1 MTKKPRWLPRR
12 QRQTILTCY
21 QFNRHTKQSGYLTIK
36 PCAGKP
42 HNKGIFVKI
51 PVGKTTET
59 FLEYPN
65 FLVMRRYFGAFFF
78 NLIGF
83 LHKKYSP
90 VTSCVTQSVTSC
102 HRAVTLCHA
111 LCNAVLRYVTLLCNA
126 LCNAALHGVPIMSPD
141 CPRFVPGTCFTMSP
155 FYYR

>member
-12 QRQTILTCY
+12 QRQTIFTCY

-36 PCAGKP
+36 SCAGNP
-42 HNKGIFVKI
+42 HNNGIFVKI
-51 PVGKTTET
+51 PVEKTTEML
-59 FLEYPN
+59 LEYPN
-65 FLVMRRYFGAFFF
+65 SQVMRRCFGAFFF

-111 LCNAVLRYVTLLCNA
+111 LCNAP
-126 LCNAALHGVPIMSPD
+126 CNAALHGVPIMSPD

-155 FYYR
+155 FY

>member
-1 MTKKPRWLPRR
+1 MINDKEMINDKWQKTMTKKPRWLPRR

-36 PCAGKP
+36 PCTGKP
-42 HNKGIFVKI
+42 HNNGIFVKI
-51 PVGKTTET
+51 PVGKTTEML
-59 FLEYPN
+59 LEYPN
-65 FLVMRRYFGAFFF
+65 SQVMRRCFGAFFF

-111 LCNAVLRYVTLLCNA
+111 LCNAMSR
-126 LCNAALHGVPIMSPD
+126 IM
-141 CPRFVPGTCFTMSP
+141 
-155 FYYR
+155 